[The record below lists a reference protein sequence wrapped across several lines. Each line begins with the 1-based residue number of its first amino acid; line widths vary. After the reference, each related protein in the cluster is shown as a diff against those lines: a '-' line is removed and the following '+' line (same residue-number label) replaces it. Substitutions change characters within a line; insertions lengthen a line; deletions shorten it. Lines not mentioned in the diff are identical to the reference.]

1 MATLNPSNVVNGNT
15 IQASDIEQLYNAF
28 GTGSAGFATI
38 TGVSLTGSIT
48 NADAATLAASAS
60 KITTAIT
67 GGGTHYLTFVQGAGT
82 YFPKIDNDLE
92 YNPTTNVLTVTSSFA
107 TSASYAGNSSVTQVN
122 NQYYDNGVN
131 TIPANFKFVAG
142 KVTMTNGAATSS
154 VFTAL
159 IGKVLGDTVWINASY
174 PTAFTPFTS
183 SVTVDTTPGPPY
195 TTNLSILKVNVS
207 SSGQVLIT
215 GGPNDIG
222 TIIFTGMYI

>member
-1 MATLNPSNVVNGNT
+1 MATLNPSNVVNGNV

-48 NADAATLAASAS
+48 NANAATLAASAS

-67 GGGTHYLTFVQGAGT
+67 GGSIHYLTFVQGSGT
-82 YFPKIDNDLE
+82 YMPKIASLLE
-92 YNPTTNVLTVTSSFA
+92 YNATNNNLTVTASFA
-107 TSASYAGNSSVTQVN
+107 TTASHALTATVTQVN
-122 NQYYDNGVN
+122 NQSYDNGTNVVN
-131 TIPANFKFVAG
+131 GNFKFIAG

-154 VFTAL
+154 IFTVL
-159 IGKVLGDTVWINASY
+159 LGKALGDSVWINASY

-183 SVTVDTTPGPPY
+183 SVTVDTAPGPPY

-215 GGPNDIG
+215 GGPNDTG
-222 TIIFTGMYI
+222 TVIFTGMYI

>member
-1 MATLNPSNVVNGNT
+1 MATLNPSNVVNGNV

-28 GTGSAGFATI
+28 GTGSSGFTPI
-38 TGVSLTGSIT
+38 TGLSLTGSIT

-67 GGGTHYLTFVQGAGT
+67 GGSTHYLTFVEGSGT
-82 YFPKIDNDLE
+82 YMPKIASLLE
-92 YNPTTNVLTVTSSFA
+92 YNATNNNLTVTASFA
-107 TSASYAGNSSVTQVN
+107 TTASHALTSTATQVN
-122 NQYYDNGVN
+122 NQSYDNGTNVVN
-131 TIPANFKFVAG
+131 GNFKFIAG

-154 VFTAL
+154 IFTVL
-159 IGKVLGDTVWINASY
+159 LGKALGDNVWINAAY

-183 SVTVDTTPGPPY
+183 SVTVNTTPGPTY

-215 GGPNDIG
+215 GGPNDTG
-222 TIIFTGMYI
+222 TVIFTGMYI